1 MKVVLIIV
9 VVAGIGV
16 LAFSSWYGNLPD
28 VTLQVAYGEPE
39 EKGILMDIV
48 LTTAMSNYDP
58 PIGDKRYVQVWRKWI
73 DSHFDLR
80 DNSGNSLEATYKN
93 DSKLHQGSRGSP
105 DVGYLN
111 ATLEPGQIYTL
122 RYTPSTSEPRTCEVT
137 ITAPN
142 EEQKVE
148 FVGMQCTES
157 GE

>member
-9 VVAGIGV
+9 VIGGIGA

-28 VTLQVAYGEPE
+28 VSMQVAYGELE
-39 EKGILMDIV
+39 GEGLQMDIV
-48 LTTAMSNYDP
+48 LTAAMSNYDS
-58 PIGDKRYVQVWRKWI
+58 PIGDTRYVTVWQKWV

-80 DNSGNSLEATYKN
+80 DNSGNSLEANYEN
-93 DSKLHQGSRGSP
+93 DSTLHQGSRGSP

-137 ITAPN
+137 ITAP
-142 EEQKVE
+142 EEKQKAS
-148 FVGMQCTES
+148 FIGMYCTES